1 MRVLVVMAMHAEAE
15 PVVRELGL
23 SPVPS
28 PPWAEHVPMRL
39 YQGRVGGI
47 ELDLVV
53 NGVDS
58 ASGLDL
64 IGTQAATAS
73 AMLGCEAFKPDLVV
87 SAGTCGGFAKR
98 GGEIGRVYL
107 ATDRVWYH
115 DRRVPI
121 PGFDELARGGY
132 PVASLD
138 AIAQRLGLERGIVT
152 TGDSLDLAEE
162 DSSRIERV
170 GAHAKEM
177 EAAAVAWVAGLFGA
191 KFTAL
196 KSVTDIVDGPHPP
209 EEEFFENLRHATE
222 RLASEL
228 VRFVHA
234 IAEDAE
240 SGAI

>member
-23 SPVPS
+23 APVS
-28 PPWAEHVPMRL
+28 TPPWAAHVPMKL
-39 YQGRVGGI
+39 YQGRVGSM

-53 NGVDS
+53 NGVDKQ
-58 ASGLDL
+58 SGLDL

-98 GGEIGRVYL
+98 GGEIGKVYL
-107 ATDRVWYH
+107 AEDRVWYH

-121 PGFDELARGGY
+121 PGFDAMARGGY
-132 PVASLD
+132 MVANLD
-138 AIAQRLGLERGIVT
+138 NVAETLGLARGVVT
-152 TGDSLDLAEE
+152 TGDSLDLSAE
-162 DSSRIERV
+162 DSERIEAV

-191 KFTAL
+191 GFTAL

-209 EEEFFENLRHATE
+209 EEEFFENLKHATE
-222 RLASEL
+222 QLAKEL
-228 VRFVHA
+228 VRLVHA
-234 IAEDAE
+234 IAEDA
-240 SGAI
+240 GLA